1 MKTVLT
7 ENWIFDGA
15 KYLFSMEELD
25 FVGKPK
31 LFSIFTRRSSC
42 QTPPSPRASLMGVQ
56 GQWDGPGLWGH
67 ETHTLRSLCKGQ
79 RSRPSCWGLSHCDK
93 SFQAQRGHD
102 NTSQNDEQELA
113 PWHRGERVR
122 TLKQTPRRGVLPC
135 VHLEVKL
142 AMAKKPYSGLG

>member
-7 ENWIFDGA
+7 ENWISDGT

-25 FVGKPK
+25 FVRKPK

-42 QTPPSPRASLMGVQ
+42 QTPPSLHASLMGVW
-56 GQWDGPGLWGH
+56 GQQDGLWGH
-67 ETHTLRSLCKGQ
+67 EPHTLRCLCKGQ
-79 RSRPSCWGLSHCDK
+79 RSRPSCCGLSHCDK

-102 NTSQNDEQELA
+102 TSQNDKQELA

-122 TLKQTPRRGVLPC
+122 TLKQTPRWGVLPC
-135 VHLEVKL
+135 IHLEVKL